1 MTEKQRILTLNNGEL
16 PDEKYDILRI
26 KNIPNPED
34 DLNAFKQS
42 IIAFL
47 ENKNLS
53 AESLKW
59 EKLLPRKLVEFTNQL
74 EDSDYHKDQLL
85 MGIFG
90 IVDWLQSIKKWEWYS
105 SRITDHGFEV
115 VTKGYF
121 NGLFIPL
128 VHQLG
133 IPHSSI
139 FIYTPG
145 EKEYPIIRS
154 GTDVMTYKTFDPIT
168 FELKKK

>member
-1 MTEKQRILTLNNGEL
+1 M
-16 PDEKYDILRI
+16 
-26 KNIPNPED
+26 
-34 DLNAFKQS
+34 
-42 IIAFL
+42 

-74 EDSDYHKDQLL
+74 ENSDYRDELVT
-85 MGIFG
+85 GIFN
-90 IVDWLQSIKKWEWYS
+90 IINRLQSIREWEWYS

-139 FIYTPG
+139 FIYRPG
-145 EKEYPIIRS
+145 KKEYPIIRS

-168 FELKKK
+168 FELKKKLDFHF